1 MKIVLEVK
9 LPKELETFLQNLS
22 QAAFVYTEGATSFPP
37 AECTPPDSANAPC
50 AAPVVEPAQVSPPSA
65 PVSQPA
71 KVKVSLAE
79 AKDKI
84 LSLEGGHAL
93 AMEKLKAKGF
103 KKLADLNGDQLV
115 DFLAELGVAS

>member
-1 MKIVLEVK
+1 MKIVLEVA
-9 LPKELETFLQNLS
+9 LPKELETFLQNVS
-22 QAAFVYTEGATSFPP
+22 QAALVYTEGAKSFPP
-37 AECTPPDSANAPC
+37 AECIRPDSVSVPC
-50 AAPVVEPAQVSPPSA
+50 AAQVEEPAQASPPSA

-103 KKLADLNGDQLV
+103 KKLADLNSDQLV